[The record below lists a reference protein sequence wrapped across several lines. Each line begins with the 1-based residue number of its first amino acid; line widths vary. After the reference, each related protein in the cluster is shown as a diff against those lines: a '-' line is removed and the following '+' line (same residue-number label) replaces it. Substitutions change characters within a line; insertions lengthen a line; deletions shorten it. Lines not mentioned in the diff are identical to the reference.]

1 MKARA
6 TPEQPAGA
14 LDQVFRQHYGRIVG
28 VLVRGFGKRHLEL
41 AEDAAQEALIK
52 AAQTWPVQGLP
63 ERPAAW
69 LIAVAR
75 NHALDVLRRDI
86 RFRERGPEISAMIEA
101 SNQDTPA
108 PGAFESELSDGELS
122 LMFFCCDPAV
132 PRPARAA
139 LTLNVVCGLRAEEI
153 ARAFFLSTQAVYQRI
168 HRGKQRLNRPGV
180 AFAIPGPNELPER
193 IDGVLDVLYLMFN
206 EGYSSHDGDEV
217 LRPGLT
223 DEAIRLVSLLSRHPV
238 VSAPHV
244 HALHG
249 LMLLQSS
256 RLGARLDSEGAL
268 VPLPRQDRGQWNHDR
283 IAAGFDALGR
293 AGRGDAASE
302 FHLLAG
308 IAACHAS
315 AESYDA
321 TDWRRIVQLY
331 DRLVA
336 VKQSF
341 VIEISRAI
349 AVAQLDG
356 PIAGLTLLDAIDDR
370 RSADYHLLAAARAEM
385 LSDAGEGAAA
395 HASFERAAELAPS
408 EAERRY
414 FLRRALEQ
422 EEGGQ

>member
-1 MKARA
+1 MTTCGA
-6 TPEQPAGA
+6 PEQPAGA

-28 VLVRGFGKRHLEL
+28 SLVRSFGKQHLDL

-52 AAQTWPVQGLP
+52 AAQGWPVQGLP

-75 NHALDVLRRDI
+75 NHALDVLRRDT
-86 RFRERGPEISAMIEA
+86 RFRERTPAVAAMIEA
-101 SNQDTPA
+101 SDQNA
-108 PGAFESELSDGELS
+108 PDHAAFEGELSDDELS

-139 LTLNVVCGLRAEEI
+139 LTLNVVCGFRAEEI

-168 HRGKQRLNRPGV
+168 HRGKQLLNGPGV
-180 AFAIPGPNELPER
+180 AFAIPGPSELPER

-206 EGYSSHDGDEV
+206 EGYSCHDGAEIF
-217 LRPGLT
+217 RPELT

-244 HALHG
+244 HALHA

-256 RLGARLDSEGAL
+256 RLAARLDPHGGL
-268 VPLPRQDRGQWNHDR
+268 VTLRRQDRAQWNHER
-283 IAAGFDALGR
+283 IAARLDALER
-293 AGRGDAASE
+293 AGQGDAASE

-308 IAACHAS
+308 IAACHANADS
-315 AESYDA
+315 HET
-321 TDWRRIVQLY
+321 TDWRRIVALY
-331 DRLVA
+331 DRLA
-336 VKQSF
+336 AHKQNF
-341 VIEISRAI
+341 VIDISRAI

-356 PIAGLTLLDAIDDR
+356 PQAGLALLDGIDDG
-370 RSADYHLLAAARAEM
+370 RSEDYHLLAAARAEM
-385 LSDAGEGAAA
+385 LSDTGEGTPART
-395 HASFERAAELAPS
+395 SYERAAALAPS

-414 FLRRALEQ
+414 FLRRAEEQ
-422 EEGGQ
+422 EVGGT

>member
-1 MKARA
+1 MTACGA
-6 TPEQPAGA
+6 PEQPAGA

-28 VLVRGFGKRHLEL
+28 ALVRAFGRQHLDL

-52 AAQTWPVQGLP
+52 AAQAWPVQGIP
-63 ERPAAW
+63 EQRAAW
-69 LIAVAR
+69 LITVAR
-75 NHALDVLRRDI
+75 NHALDVLRRDT
-86 RFRERGPEISAMIEA
+86 RFRERSPEISAMIEA

-108 PGAFESELSDGELS
+108 PGAFEGELSDDELS

-139 LTLNVVCGLRAEEI
+139 LTLNIVCGFRAEEI

-168 HRGKQRLNRPGV
+168 HRGKQQLNGPGV
-180 AFAIPGPNELPER
+180 AFAIPGPDELPER

-206 EGYSSHDGDEV
+206 EGYSCHDGGEV
-217 LRPGLT
+217 FRPELT

-238 VSAPHV
+238 VRAPHV
-244 HALHG
+244 HALHA

-256 RLGARLDSEGAL
+256 RLEARLDLQGAL
-268 VPLPRQDRGQWNHDR
+268 VTLPRQDRAKWNHDR
-283 IAAGFDALGR
+283 IAAGLDALGR

-331 DRLVA
+331 GRLA
-336 VKQSF
+336 ALKQSF
-341 VIEISRAI
+341 VIDISRAI

-356 PIAGLTLLDAIDDR
+356 PRAGLELLDAIGDG

-385 LSDAGEGAAA
+385 LSDAGETAAA
-395 HASFERAAELAPS
+395 QASYERAAKLAPTQ
-408 EAERRY
+408 AERRY
-414 FLRRALEQ
+414 FSRRAAEQ
-422 EEGGQ
+422 ED